1 MMICLIGI
9 IYNIPMRILKQR
21 TYFLRTFRKK
31 CDIITVMTEEVTN
44 TVGETDDTKEEFF

>member
-1 MMICLIGI
+1 
-9 IYNIPMRILKQR
+9 MRILK
-21 TYFLRTFRKK
+21 TKNLLFTNLSKK